1 MSKKI
6 RRLATPRE
14 KKKIVED
21 TSDKKLLSKIY
32 RNLLKF
38 NSKKTNNPIKKKMSQ
53 NLDKCFTSKDVEMT
67 NICMK
72 ICFT

>member
-38 NSKKTNNPIKKKMSQ
+38 NSKKTNNPIKKKEPKS
-53 NLDKCFTSKDVEMT
+53 
-67 NICMK
+67 
-72 ICFT
+72 